1 MGVPKI
7 KNKTKK
13 ILIIGILAILISST
27 NISARKNDLKAQNDI
42 DNETYN
48 VKTDDES
55 EITLTRYNGN
65 KRPSIIMIHGM
76 GVNHKTFDWDENH
89 SLARSLNK
97 ENWDVWL
104 LDLRTH
110 DGDGD
115 FKLGILPK
123 IESDRERIN
132 RYWDFDKT
140 YLKKDVVKAVEFVK
154 NKTQQDKVFLGG
166 HSYGGYLAIAY
177 AEIIGEENLS
187 GIITLGSSAMSLKE
201 PYPARELLKYGI
213 RIGKRAFVNPFG
225 KNRLHAMPFIPDL
238 IFEKF
243 IDLINVSGIFYED
256 ATPYYIKE
264 KIRLVMDDEP
274 AGAVV
279 DMLFGK
285 DPRFYSGHWVDPQTL
300 YDYTDNLNKITV
312 PFLAIA
318 GDKDTDD
325 PKDDV
330 YRTFENISSVNKT
343 FLCFED
349 HGHLDLLLGDNAS
362 SLIFS
367 EISNWLDTFL

>member
-1 MGVPKI
+1 MPKI
-7 KNKTKK
+7 KKFLLIGIVILLIGSTISSAEESNQNIKTKNNT
-13 ILIIGILAILISST
+13 A
-27 NISARKNDLKAQNDI
+27 KAVYKV
-42 DNETYN
+42 ETE
-48 VKTDDES
+48 DRS
-55 EITLTRYNGN
+55 EITLTRYIGN

-76 GVNHKTFDWDENH
+76 GLNHKTFDWDENH

-115 FKLGILPK
+115 FRLGFLPK
-123 IESDRERIN
+123 IDSYRERIN

-140 YLKKDVVKAVEFVK
+140 YLKKDLVKAVEFVK
-154 NKTQQDKVFLGG
+154 NKTQHDKVFLSG

-187 GIITLGSSAMSLKE
+187 GVITIGAAAMSVTE
-201 PYPARELLKYGI
+201 PCPTRELLKYGI
-213 RIGKRAFVNPFG
+213 RIGKKAFVNPFG
-225 KNRLHAMPFIPDL
+225 KPRLHAMPFIPDF

-243 IDLINVSGIFYED
+243 VDYINVSGIFYED
-256 ATPYYIKE
+256 TTPYYIKE
-264 KIRLVMDDEP
+264 KIRFVFDDEP
-274 AGAVV
+274 AGVAV

-285 DPRFYSGHWVDPQTL
+285 DPRFYCGHWVDPQTL
-300 YDYTDNLNKITV
+300 YDYTANLNKITV

-318 GDKDTDD
+318 GEKDTDD

-362 SLIFS
+362 SLIFP
-367 EISNWLDTFL
+367 EITNWLDNIV